1 METSRFKVNWT
12 LVALL
17 LVVIIITGVI
27 FIGVRCRGTPVE
39 ITLTPEPQ
47 IVGTIYVGGAVNAPG
62 LYSIFTGDTFD
73 DIIAAAG
80 GLTDGATFNDV
91 DLIVGAAAEAVTPQ
105 KIDINRAE
113 LWLLEAIPGVGE
125 VKAQAIIDY
134 RNEHGF
140 FHDIYELLNIPGF
153 GEVTLENIKDF
164 ITVNS

>member
-1 METSRFKVNWT
+1 MESSRFKVNWT

-17 LVVIIITGVI
+17 LVVIIIIGVI
-27 FIGVRCRGTPVE
+27 FIGVRCRGTAVE
-39 ITLTPEPQ
+39 ITLAPEPQ
-47 IVGTIYVGGAVNAPG
+47 IVGAIYVGGAVNVPG
-62 LYSIFTGDTFD
+62 IYPIISGDTFD

-91 DLIVGAAAEAVTPQ
+91 DLIVGAAAGGANPQ

-113 LWLLEAIPGVGE
+113 LWLLQAIPGVGE
-125 VKAQAIIDY
+125 AKAQAIIDY

-153 GEVTLENIKDF
+153 GEVTLENIKDY
-164 ITVNS
+164 ITVND